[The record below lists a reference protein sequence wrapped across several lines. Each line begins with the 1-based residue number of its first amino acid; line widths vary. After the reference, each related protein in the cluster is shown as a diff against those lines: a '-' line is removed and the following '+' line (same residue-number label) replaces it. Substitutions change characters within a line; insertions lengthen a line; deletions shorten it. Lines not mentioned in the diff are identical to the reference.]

1 MEEILIVDD
10 DHAVRQRLERVAAQ
24 AAPQARCAMAGSL
37 AEAREQ
43 LARGSFDLA
52 LLDVG
57 LPDGSG
63 LELLPWMQAH
73 APAVEAVVVSS
84 LGDDATVLQAI
95 RGGAVGYLLKNGSD
109 IELELSLG
117 SMQRGGAPIDPVIAR
132 RILKLMAAPQPRS
145 APATIDAAPAP
156 AQCRTERRARRR
168 CCELVAQGHS
178 NREIARSL
186 SLSINTVECHAKNI
200 YRKLAVQLARW
211 RGLQRARARLAALM
225 RGAGPM
231 LAWLFACFFVI
242 TAPTVHRPMPPRRR
256 RATSSKSKPCASGL
270 ARHGPAR
277 RRLDARHPAG

>member
-10 DHAVRQRLERVAAQ
+10 DQAVRHRLERVAAQ

-43 LARGSFDLA
+43 LSRGNFDLA
-52 LLDVG
+52 LLDIG

-63 LELLPWMQAH
+63 LELLPWMQTH
-73 APAVEAVVVSS
+73 APDVDAVVVSS

-109 IELELSLG
+109 MELELSLG

-132 RILKLMAAPQPRS
+132 RILRLMAAPQP
-145 APATIDAAPAP
+145 APAALATIDAAPAP
-156 AQCRTERRARRR
+156 VAATAALSEREMDVLR
-168 CCELVAQGHS
+168 LVAQGHS

-200 YRKLAVQLARW
+200 YRKLAVRSRA
-211 RGLQRARARLAALM
+211 GAVYSARA
-225 RGAGPM
+225 
-231 LAWLFACFFVI
+231 
-242 TAPTVHRPMPPRRR
+242 H
-256 RATSSKSKPCASGL
+256 GL
-270 ARHGPAR
+270 LP
-277 RRLDARHPAG
+277 